1 MPLSEIVEVTITR
14 ETAAVSQAG
23 FGTPMIAGPSLKS
36 ASRLEY
42 VSSTTEAAAVLYGGS
57 DAPEYD
63 FIAAVF
69 SQNPRPTRA
78 AIGLISGT
86 KAFADYDN
94 ATPPVLG
101 NGTWTAG
108 SAVVTVNGTET
119 TVPFDT
125 DKATSLAAVA
135 TAIQA
140 HADVT
145 TAVYAANVITVTP
158 ATGTPVS
165 VTIDL
170 SAITG
175 TLVLVASAT
184 ATEDVT
190 DALDAILAAQS
201 DWYGL
206 GMASRVQQDQLD
218 AAAWALANEKLSFFA
233 DDDTD
238 IANTTDAADTTT
250 LAALLKANSNDRA
263 VLAYNET
270 ADGSSSDQ
278 RADGAAAGMIL
289 GRDPGAYTAK
299 FKKLTGVT
307 VSNLTPT
314 QSTNIRAKNA
324 NSFEEIGGVNIFRE
338 GTTSEGEFIDVM
350 HFVDWLKAR
359 ITENVY
365 QLLVSQAKV
374 PYTDGGILS
383 IRSRVEEILQVGQD
397 RGGISPTAFD
407 DDDVQIGGFYTEVPA
422 LADIPANDKANRV
435 LNDVKFTAF
444 LAGAI
449 HKVVIDGIVT
459 L

>member
-23 FGTPMIAGPSLKS
+23 FGTPLVAGPSLKS
-36 ASRLEY
+36 SSRVAY
-42 VSSTTEAAAVLYGGS
+42 VSSTSEAAAVLYGGS
-57 DAPEYD
+57 SAPEYD
-63 FIAAVF
+63 FIAAAF
-69 SQNPRPTRA
+69 SQNPRPSQA

-86 KAFADYDN
+86 KEFTDYDQS
-94 ATPPVLG
+94 TPPVKG
-101 NGTWTAG
+101 AGTWTAG

-119 TVPFDT
+119 TVPYNT
-125 DKATSLAAVA
+125 DKATTLGDVA
-135 TAIQA
+135 TAIA
-140 HADVT
+140 ASADVT
-145 TAVYAANVITVTP
+145 SAVYASDVITVTP
-158 ATGTPVS
+158 VTGTPVAI
-165 VTIDL
+165 TIDL
-170 SAITG
+170 SGITG
-175 TLVLVASAT
+175 TLVLVETAT

-190 DALDAILAAQS
+190 DALDAILAADS

-238 IANTTDAADTTT
+238 IPGTTESADTTT
-250 LAALLKANSNDRA
+250 LAAQLKDGSNDRA

-278 RADGAAAGMIL
+278 RADGAAAGMVL

-299 FKKLTGVT
+299 FKKLSGVT

-314 QSTNIRAKNA
+314 QSKNVRDKNA
-324 NSFEEIGGVNIFRE
+324 NTYEEVGGVNIFRE

-383 IRSRVEEILQVGQD
+383 IRDRVEEILQIGQD

-407 DDDVQIGGFYTEVPA
+407 EDDVQIGGFYTEVPA

-449 HKVVIDGIVT
+449 HKVKIDGIVT